1 MRIRDE
7 VKEQTIREKTIQ
19 IIVKEGLNGFSI
31 QKLAK
36 SAEVSPATIYIY
48 YKDKEDLIIS
58 IGAEIANEML
68 DQSLE
73 NFDPQAS
80 FAEGLKIQ
88 WKNRAAYFIQNPLE
102 VEFIEQIRYSQL
114 YSKVSEKMS
123 QSFKTAMSQ
132 FVCNAIDRKE
142 LARLPF
148 EVYWAVA
155 FAPLYQLIKFHTQG
169 KSHVNDEFV
178 LTNKDMDLAL
188 ELVLKALK
196 P

>member
-19 IIVKEGLNGFSI
+19 LIVKEGLNGFSI

-36 SAEVSPATIYIY
+36 AAEVSPATIYIY

-58 IGAEIANEML
+58 IGVEIANEML

-88 WKNRAAYFIQNPLE
+88 WKNRAAFFLQNPIE

-114 YSKVSEKMS
+114 YHKVSEKMS
-123 QSFKTAMSQ
+123 KSFKTAMGQ
-132 FVCNAIDRKE
+132 FVCNAIERNE

-169 KSHVNDEFV
+169 QSHVNDEFV